1 MATPVFP
8 KTGEFASDKRVQLVE
23 ETGCFIFTDP
33 NDGMEYEFDST
44 KGAWFPMWNDVL
56 MEQQQSAYGAEKN
69 EECVGYATEASEKHI
84 GTKRKANDMRKS
96 RENTSIYI
104 SGLPSDT
111 TEAEVVEYFSQC
123 GTIMPDIITNKPRV
137 KLYCHKDGRI
147 KGDALV
153 TYFKSPS
160 VKLAVDILD
169 DSQFRATSQLRISVQ
184 EFDANK
190 DDKGPEAS
198 APKKSRVDTK
208 LVQKRL
214 GQLERKLDWSEE
226 EKQTADRYKR
236 TVILE
241 HMFTLAE
248 LEEDITLLL
257 DLPEDV
263 RSECEKIGSVSS
275 VKVYDLSEEGAI
287 SVKFRDELSA
297 QACVKAMNGRF
308 FGGRQIKAAIYNGH
322 KRYRFSG
329 KDAGL
334 TNSTNEPDLGER
346 PKGKGKSDSRDNT
359 DGNSDGDDNNCDG
372 KDADKDHQRMER
384 YAQWLESEN

>member
-8 KTGEFASDKRVQLVE
+8 KAGEFASDKRVQLVE

-69 EECVGYATEASEKHI
+69 EECVGDATEVSEKHSS
-84 GTKRKANDMRKS
+84 TKRKANDMRKS
-96 RENTSIYI
+96 RENTSVYI

-111 TEAEVVEYFSQC
+111 TEAEVAEYFSQC
-123 GTIMPDIITNKPRV
+123 GAIMPDIITNKPRV

-184 EFDANK
+184 EAKFDANK
-190 DDKGPEAS
+190 DNKDPEVS
-198 APKKSRVDTK
+198 APKKARVDTK

-214 GQLERKLDWSEE
+214 GRLERKLDWSEE

-287 SVKFRDELSA
+287 SVKFKDELSA
-297 QACVKAMNGRF
+297 QACVK
-308 FGGRQIKAAIYNGH
+308 
-322 KRYRFSG
+322 
-329 KDAGL
+329 
-334 TNSTNEPDLGER
+334 
-346 PKGKGKSDSRDNT
+346 
-359 DGNSDGDDNNCDG
+359 
-372 KDADKDHQRMER
+372 
-384 YAQWLESEN
+384 